1 MVLRKALFRAF
12 LFLLLFSSFAFPAL
26 AFEGGGGLRRVP
38 SDSQAPR
45 SNGMEWFVRRVPVIL
60 YTPENMSVDFDG
72 IRGKIKLSSVDL
84 IWGELWTKPG
94 WAQESTRYGLNELYI
109 PIDSTMRPAPASG
122 AKEVILPD
130 SDFDDPAVLNLLA
143 QFFHVSPQVR
153 VIDKNMTWAGD
164 ASSGVYVNIPMPS
177 REDFLAQEPGMNE
190 ALAAKWKPYLASK
203 EYPYGLIPSA
213 DGSVQYF
220 RALDAFDHGA
230 TFYYH
235 LLLNP
240 GPQATNWA
248 VAAETSPYYD
258 ENKPDGIGFYRGK
271 DWSEQLKA
279 NPASVPGF
287 IGAVMPW
294 ANLKLEGPTEI
305 VGLPGEEKE
314 AQFIITNE
322 SNADLTPDVGMKR
335 EGGEYV
341 TVAEKVPVNK
351 WGKAPVTLKVKVED
365 RPYKVRVAVNS
376 CKSIFESTYK
386 DNYVDVVVKPIQVPL
401 PPGDQGGTT
410 TGGGE
415 DGSGSVAGELVFYA
429 RSQGGQDIY
438 GNYKPPEDRPVN
450 TAKYADIVKAVLR
463 PKPPTPPRGRLVSW
477 EITSA
482 TLAYPKRHPDF
493 WFGHPVEPVGTVTV
507 SMVPNGHE
515 ATVEFEQDWS
525 LAGAPIYDMA
535 TDQMAPP
542 PTEYTITASYTIRYV
557 YEYTECDEDGCW
569 TVRKEA
575 TASGTASGKL
585 LVNGTGIN
593 IVW

>member
-26 AFEGGGGLRRVP
+26 AFEEGGGLRRVP

-45 SNGMEWFVRRVPVIL
+45 FNGMEWFVRRVPVIL

-72 IRGKIKLSSVDL
+72 TAGKINLSNVDL
-84 IWGELWTKPG
+84 VWGELWTKPG
-94 WAQESTRYGLNELYI
+94 WAQEGTRYGLNELYI
-109 PIDSTMRPAPASG
+109 PINSTMRLAPASG
-122 AKEVILPD
+122 TKEVILPD

-143 QFFHVSPQVR
+143 EFFHVSPQVR

-203 EYPYGLIPSA
+203 EYPDGLIPSA

-220 RALDAFDHGA
+220 RVLDAFDHGA

-240 GPQATNWA
+240 GSQAANWA

-271 DWSEQLKA
+271 DWSEQLKT

-294 ANLKLEGPTEI
+294 ANLKLDGPTEI
-305 VGLPGEEKE
+305 VGLPGEGKE

-335 EGGEYV
+335 EGSESV
-341 TVAEKVPVNK
+341 TLAERVPVNK
-351 WGKAPVTLKVKVED
+351 WGKASVTLKVRVEES
-365 RPYKVRVAVNS
+365 PYKVRVAVNS
-376 CKSIFESTYK
+376 AKSIFESTYK
-386 DNYVDVVVKPIQVPL
+386 DNYVDVVVKPIQVL
-401 PPGDQGGTT
+401 PPGDQEGTS
-410 TGGGE
+410 GGG
-415 DGSGSVAGELVFYA
+415 DNGSGSVSGELIFYA

-438 GNYKPPEDRPVN
+438 GNYKPPENRPVN

-477 EITSA
+477 EITEA
-482 TLAYPKRHPDF
+482 HLTYPKRHPDF

-542 PTEYTITASYTIRYV
+542 PTYYTITASYTIRYV

-585 LVNGTGIN
+585 LVNSTGIN
-593 IVW
+593 IL